1 MKKTS
6 RKQTTTSL
14 VFVALTAAIT
24 SILSQIA
31 LPSPTGVPMTLQ
43 TFAFAL
49 IGYILFSK
57 HAFYSILLYLLLGAV
72 GLPVFANL
80 RGGLMHL
87 AGLTGG
93 FLWGSLLLVLLTG
106 FGAKCRRSWQAIF
119 WGLLGLILFHTTGIL
134 QYAWLTQNTL
144 RTSFLLVSM
153 PYILK
158 DVLSII
164 GAYYA
169 GSFVRK
175 QLLKSGIIL

>member
-1 MKKTS
+1 MKKTF
-6 RKQTTTSL
+6 RKQTSTFL

-72 GLPVFANL
+72 GLPVFANF
-80 RGGLMHL
+80 RGGFMHL

-93 FLWGSLLLVLLTG
+93 LIARRAVIGVFHFIQELRHLGRIGHLALSQLLGQFLILVMLACDIGQKLRATSDHAECQGNVQGHHHDDHRHLTG
-106 FGAKCRRSWQAIF
+106 GP
-119 WGLLGLILFHTTGIL
+119 H
-134 QYAWLTQNTL
+134 
-144 RTSFLLVSM
+144 
-153 PYILK
+153 
-158 DVLSII
+158 
-164 GAYYA
+164 
-169 GSFVRK
+169 
-175 QLLKSGIIL
+175 QLLAV

>member
-1 MKKTS
+1 MKKYNGKQNRTS
-6 RKQTTTSL
+6 R
-14 VFVALTAAIT
+14 VFIAITAAIT

-72 GLPVFANL
+72 GLPVFANF
-80 RGGLMHL
+80 RGGFMHL

-93 FLWGSLLLVLLTG
+93 FLWGSLLFVPLAG
-106 FGAKCRRSWQAIF
+106 FGAKCRHSWQAIF
-119 WGLLGLILFHTTGIL
+119 VGLLGLTLFHTTGTL

-144 RTSFLLVSM
+144 HTSFLLVSM

-158 DVLSII
+158 DILSVI